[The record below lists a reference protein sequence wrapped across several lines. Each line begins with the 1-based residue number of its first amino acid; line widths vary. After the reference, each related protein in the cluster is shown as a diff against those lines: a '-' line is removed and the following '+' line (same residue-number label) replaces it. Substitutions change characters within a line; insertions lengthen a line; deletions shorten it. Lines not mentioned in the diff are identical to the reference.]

1 MATKTANPNAR
12 PTGNATELAEYLG
25 IGANN
30 TTSLKRQG
38 IITPNSRGLYDL
50 KKTVSAYCTY
60 LRENIKSKSKD
71 AYDQELKYWK
81 IESVKQGV
89 REWRLTYGRR
99 LASSLL
105 VRIGDTLADF
115 RDSVRD
121 VPRVADAVSRLR
133 DRVLAT
139 DPDAVAWDVEAEEQ
153 EDEERDAQEADA

>member
-50 KKTVSAYCTY
+50 KKTVSAYCAY

-81 IESVKQGV
+81 VEAVKQTV
-89 REWRLTYGRR
+89 REWRLQYGRR
-99 LASSLL
+99 LASMLL
-105 VRIGDTLADF
+105 VRLGDALADF
-115 RDSVRD
+115 REAVRGT
-121 VPRVADAVSRLR
+121 PGVAEAVGRLR
-133 DRVLAT
+133 DRVASA
-139 DPDAVAWDVEAEEQ
+139 DPDAVAWDVEAEDAD
-153 EDEERDAQEADA
+153 EDDAQEDA